1 MNKIEN
7 LDDYLL
13 LSHFKDAVCDKNY
26 NPSSKDYNQSGFTYD
41 ELENEI
47 LKRMSESKNN
57 LHLWTN

>member
-57 LHLWTN
+57 LHL